1 MEDHVMGKKLVENF
15 HLFAN
20 LLDHNGEN
28 FETNPSLIPDEHL
41 QLYKELLGP
50 YRKSIESIFYQF
62 LNKVYDSDEVDIK
75 NVLSIY
81 LREISKILTNKSEM
95 T

>member
-1 MEDHVMGKKLVENF
+1 M
-15 HLFAN
+15 
-20 LLDHNGEN
+20 
-28 FETNPSLIPDEHL
+28 
-41 QLYKELLGP
+41 QLYRELLGP

-62 LNKVYDSDEVDIK
+62 LNKVYDSDEADIK
-75 NVLSIY
+75 NVLPTY